1 MKIKYFGH
9 SCFLMETRRGTCI
22 LTDPY
27 NGIGYPLPQ
36 VRADCVCCTHQHF
49 DHNYVGGVDGVRQTI
64 SDAGEYVFEDV
75 KITGIP
81 AFHDEVNGAKRG
93 RNIVYKF
100 EADGVCVCHMGD
112 IGQSP
117 SEQLLGKIVRPD
129 ILLIPVGGTYTVD
142 AAGALEYIGKIRP
155 RVVVPMHYK
164 TEDCTID
171 IAPADGFIRLCG
183 EQNCEKL
190 DCIDCTD
197 LSVYE
202 RKIILLRRRNDGR

>member
-117 SEQLLGKIVRPD
+117 SEHCSERSAVRTFCSFPWAAPIRSTLRGLWSISAKSVRVLLCLCIIKRRIVRST
-129 ILLIPVGGTYTVD
+129 LLPPTVLYGC
-142 AAGALEYIGKIRP
+142 AVNR
-155 RVVVPMHYK
+155 
-164 TEDCTID
+164 
-171 IAPADGFIRLCG
+171 IA
-183 EQNCEKL
+183 
-190 DCIDCTD
+190 
-197 LSVYE
+197 
-202 RKIILLRRRNDGR
+202 RNSTVSTVRI